1 MMSAARGQD
10 RQRAHPG
17 GALSCIMG
25 SFDFQIGIGR
35 MFALKLSAANKLRT
49 LAAIDKCLQKQGGRH
64 GA

>member
-1 MMSAARGQD
+1 
-10 RQRAHPG
+10 
-17 GALSCIMG
+17 MG